1 MEMKFNRHAD
11 GFKCE
16 STIEFCVKNPWMPEG
31 VSNDQ
36 LEFEYETG
44 EFTND
49 YAKRCFDAI
58 MKSGYDWISGWSFA
72 GRSNGWFVLLCDIDA
87 VEEHVRKRTIYRIKR
102 IVENYFRDYG
112 KEFAKHYGIIE
123 CDELPTAEDLENQ
136 GNMLDSYP
144 VDESITVPNA
154 GDAMLYEL
162 NGRKYQL
169 TVWNERADEH
179 ECGSKEVREIKDT
192 EY

>member
-31 VSNDQ
+31 VSNDL

-49 YAKRCFDAI
+49 YADRCFKEI
-58 MKSGYDWISGWSFA
+58 MRSGYSWLTDWSFA

-87 VEEHVRKRTIYRIKR
+87 EEGLKQRTIDRIER
-102 IVENYFRDYG
+102 IVETYFNNYG
-112 KEFAKHYGIIE
+112 KEFAKHYGIADRR
-123 CDELPTAEDLENQ
+123 DELPTAEDLENQ
-136 GNMLDSYP
+136 GNMLDCYP